1 MPYGTRE
8 GINIFLD
15 GYIPTE
21 NLRFR
26 DESLTFK
33 ISENADDAIVTR
45 TKTFQYPQMT
55 KTLGDFKLNVE
66 AGSFSDSEIIVLLG
80 ENGMGKTTLVQML
93 AGKLEPDNTKD
104 TLQLKVSMK
113 PQLISPK
120 FPGSVRMLLIKR
132 IKASFMRESTCDG
145 GRR

>member
-33 ISENADDAIVTR
+33 ISENADDSVVQR
-45 TKTFQYPQMT
+45 TKTFQYPTMT
-55 KTLGDFKLNVE
+55 KTLGNFKLNVE

-113 PQLISPK
+113 PQLSK
-120 FPGSVRMLLIKR
+120 SSFSVTG
-132 IKASFMRESTCDG
+132 FH
-145 GRR
+145 

>member
-1 MPYGTRE
+1 MLIISFGVCTMPYGTRE

-33 ISENADDAIVTR
+33 ISENADDSVVQR
-45 TKTFQYPQMT
+45 TKTFQYPTMT
-55 KTLGDFKLNVE
+55 KTLGNFKLNVE

-113 PQLISPK
+113 PQLSK
-120 FPGSVRMLLIKR
+120 SSFSVTG
-132 IKASFMRESTCDG
+132 FH
-145 GRR
+145 

>member
-33 ISENADDAIVTR
+33 ISENADDSVVQR
-45 TKTFQYPQMT
+45 TKTFQYPTMT
-55 KTLGDFKLNVE
+55 KTLGNFKLNVE

-113 PQLISPK
+113 PQLS
-120 FPGSVRMLLIKR
+120 MLSIVSR
-132 IKASFMRESTCDG
+132 SH
-145 GRR
+145 